1 MEVATIKY
9 NRPPVYQAVI
19 QRLPF
24 KKEAVART
32 LGLLFGRR
40 IKAVVNQSIVR
51 LDLLESIQKSM
62 FLGSYEPTQTAW
74 FKQCL
79 SPGDV
84 FIDVGASFGW
94 YTALGALLVKPTG
107 RVFAFE
113 PSPIASQVVEEM
125 IKDSMHQN
133 VILTKAAVGRTTGNT
148 SLFLPT
154 TRDLHSP
161 SILQSDP
168 GFVPFPVPVIAL
180 DHFAPLGNV
189 PKIKLVKIDVEGYE
203 PDVLAGMERLIK
215 EKRIENII
223 CEFNSGWLKRNSRTP
238 NQLHER
244 FLNLGYQVHMQTRL
258 QEIVNRNDG
267 EHWSLQDFWFSLPTE
282 KGD

>member
-1 MEVATIKY
+1 MKY
-9 NRPPVYQAVI
+9 NGPPIYQAVI

-24 KKEAVART
+24 KKEAAARA

-79 SPGDV
+79 RPGDV

-94 YTALGALLVKPTG
+94 YTTLGALLVGSTG
-107 RVFAFE
+107 KVFAFE

-133 VILTKAAVGRTTGNT
+133 VILTKAAVGRATGNT

-154 TRDLHSP
+154 TRNLHSP

-168 GFVPFPVPVIAL
+168 DFVPVPIPMVAL
-180 DHFAPLGNV
+180 DHFAPLENV

-203 PDVLAGMERLIK
+203 PDVLAGMERLVK

-223 CEFNSGWLKRNSRTP
+223 CEFNSGWLKRNSMTP

-244 FLNLGYQVHMQTRL
+244 FVNFGYQVHIQTRL
-258 QEIVNRNDG
+258 EENLIGPRG
-267 EHWSLQDFWFSLPTE
+267 ELFNLQDLWFSLPLK